1 MDNYKGIYANHK
13 TNKPRFFEGGAHF
26 KYKDLYRIL
35 ELIYEKRE
43 EKKKRESEKIKEE
56 LLINENKD
64 NLINEN
70 KDNLIDENHKSYINN
85 ERSNSLNYKN
95 LKRNNQNI
103 LLSLTEKNYDNNNK
117 KEEEKIP
124 IKKSKMFI
132 NLNHEKL
139 NLKLPSEVNLYNLN
153 KEKPFINNNNNYS
166 LGKITIQNKTDSS
179 NYILNKHSKSTNKN
193 YSHLNSNNLPIINI
207 KNLIKDNNPIQIIS
221 VNNKNKEIKSRN
233 TQLDNLNSNSYNIN
247 LQNKGNYLFESN
259 NTYAIKYN
267 NPLNKINHL
276 KLLSSD
282 LDKKDNNVILTSRNR
297 DINLINHK
305 SISFTKN
312 YLSELNSNNNV
323 LNYNHNRNTLNK
335 NDNNTFSITS
345 KIIIGDMKNSFK
357 SPINKKAIKKLK
369 IINNL

>member
-43 EKKKRESEKIKEE
+43 EKKKRESEKIKED

-153 KEKPFINNNNNYS
+153 KEKPFINHNNNYS
-166 LGKITIQNKTDSS
+166 LGKITIQNKNDSS

-259 NTYAIKYN
+259 NTYAKYN

-282 LDKKDNNVILTSRNR
+282 LDKKDNNIILTSRNR

-312 YLSELNSNNNV
+312 YLSDLNSNNNV